1 MSSVKTKVV
10 RIGNSRGI
18 RIPKVILDQY
28 HINDEVDVKTKV
40 VRIGNSRGIRIPKVI
55 LDQYHINDEVE
66 LETKEDCVI
75 IKSSHIAREGWEKG
89 IQKNA

>member
-1 MSSVKTKVV
+1 MSSVKTK
-10 RIGNSRGI
+10 I
-18 RIPKVILDQY
+18 
-28 HINDEVDVKTKV
+28 

-75 IKSSHIAREGWEKG
+75 IKSSYTAREGWEKAFKKMHENKEDVLL
-89 IQKNA
+89 IDDSITNEFDEVEWEW

>member
-1 MSSVKTKVV
+1 MSSVKV
-10 RIGNSRGI
+10 
-18 RIPKVILDQY
+18 
-28 HINDEVDVKTKV
+28 KV

-75 IKSSHIAREGWEKG
+75 IKSSHIAREGWEKSFKKMHENREDVLM
-89 IQKNA
+89 IDDSMINEFDEEEWEW

>member
-1 MSSVKTKVV
+1 MSSVKV
-10 RIGNSRGI
+10 
-18 RIPKVILDQY
+18 
-28 HINDEVDVKTKV
+28 KV

-75 IKSSHIAREGWEKG
+75 IKSSHTARDGWEKAFKKMH
-89 IQKNA
+89 KNQDDVLLMDDGMINEFDEDEWEW

>member
-1 MSSVKTKVV
+1 MSSVKTKDI

-28 HINDEVDVKTKV
+28 HIK
-40 VRIGNSRGIRIPKVI
+40 
-55 LDQYHINDEVE
+55 DEVE

-75 IKSSHIAREGWEKG
+75 IKSSHIAREGWGQAFNKMHENQEDVLL
-89 IQKNA
+89 IDDRLTNEYDEDEWEW